1 MIEIILGAVVPVL
14 LTASIGYA
22 WTRAGRHFD
31 STALTLLV
39 TDLGTPCL
47 VFGTF
52 AKASIPP
59 AAFAV
64 SAAASVTI
72 LAGFVVTAALVLR
85 LLDLPWRTY
94 LPALAFPNT
103 GNLGL
108 PLALYAFGPEGLSY
122 AIVFFT
128 CCSLTNFTA
137 GQAIAAG
144 AVNGRAILR
153 MPIIYAVILGVGS
166 SALGLA
172 LPRWLANTVNLLG
185 SITVPL
191 MLLMLGV
198 SLAKLRVGALPRAF
212 LLAMLR
218 LGMGACIGLAVTALF
233 GLHGIARAAL
243 VQQSAMPAAVFNYLF
258 ALRWNNQPEEI
269 AGIVVVSTLASIL
282 TAPALLYLLLG

>member
-1 MIEIILGAVVPVL
+1 MIETILGAVVPVL

-22 WTRAGRHFD
+22 WTRAGRTFD

-39 TDLGTPCL
+39 TDIGTPSL
-47 VFGTF
+47 VFSTF
-52 AKASIPP
+52 ARTSIPP
-59 AAFAV
+59 GAFAA

-72 LAGFVVTAALVLR
+72 LVAFVATAALILRVLK
-85 LLDLPWRTY
+85 LPWRTY

-108 PLALYAFGPEGLSY
+108 PLALYAFGQEGLSY

-128 CCSLTNFTA
+128 FCSLTNFTA

-144 AVNGRAILR
+144 TVEWRKILR
-153 MPIIYAVILGVGS
+153 MPIIYAVILGVGTS
-166 SALGLA
+166 MVGVE

-198 SLAKLRVGALPRAF
+198 SLGKLRVAAFPRAF
-212 LLAMLR
+212 M
-218 LGMGACIGLAVTALF
+218 LGMTRILMGASVGYAVTTLF
-233 GLHGIARAAL
+233 GLTGIAKAAL
-243 VQQSAMPAAVFNYLF
+243 IQQAAMPVAVFNYLF
-258 ALRWNNQPEEI
+258 ALRWHNQPEEI
-269 AGIVVVSTLASIL
+269 AGIVVVSTLAAIL

>member
-1 MIEIILGAVVPVL
+1 MIETILGAVVPVL

-22 WTRAGRHFD
+22 WTRAGRTFD

-39 TDLGTPCL
+39 TDIGTPSL
-47 VFGTF
+47 VFSTF
-52 AKASIPP
+52 ARTSIPP
-59 AAFAV
+59 GAFAA
-64 SAAASVTI
+64 SAAATVTI
-72 LAGFVVTAALVLR
+72 LAAFVVTAALILR
-85 LLDLPWRTY
+85 LLKLPWRTY

-108 PLALYAFGPEGLSY
+108 PLALYAFGQEGLSY

-128 CCSLTNFTA
+128 FCSLTNFTA

-144 AVNGRAILR
+144 AVEWRKILR
-153 MPIIYAVILGVGS
+153 MPIIYAVILGVGTS
-166 SALGLA
+166 TLGLE

-198 SLAKLRVGALPRAF
+198 SLGKLRVAAFPRA
-212 LLAMLR
+212 LM
-218 LGMGACIGLAVTALF
+218 LGMTRILMGASVGYAVTTLF
-233 GLHGIARAAL
+233 GLHGIAKAAL
-243 VQQSAMPAAVFNYLF
+243 IQQSAMPVAVFNYLF
-258 ALRWNNQPEEI
+258 ALRWHNQPEEI
-269 AGIVVVSTLASIL
+269 AGIVVVSTLAAIL